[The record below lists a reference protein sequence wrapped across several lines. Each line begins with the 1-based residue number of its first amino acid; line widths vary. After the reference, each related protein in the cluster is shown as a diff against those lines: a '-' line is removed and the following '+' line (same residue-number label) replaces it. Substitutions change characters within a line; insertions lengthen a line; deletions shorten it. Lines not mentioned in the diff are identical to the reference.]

1 MSNKRSPHD
10 VVEAYIWLKMWA
22 EGREGKYGMTVNQE
36 RDCDGKEKN
45 GINLGETIL
54 QTHLPL
60 KKSAGVGSWNVY
72 PPSVGR
78 AY

>member
-1 MSNKRSPHD
+1 M
-10 VVEAYIWLKMWA
+10 WLKMWA

-60 KKSAGVGSWNVY
+60 KKLAGVGSWIFTCHLCI
-72 PPSVGR
+72 GR
-78 AY
+78 LRVNI